1 MALSYNSAS
10 FTEHSFG
17 IPTFDEVENI
27 YNSINNSNPS
37 TIEIDIVSGDS
48 TTTQQVQFAF
58 GSTGGGSLNRVIYRL
73 RDRVVGVVD
82 FKYSGS
88 SQLTNVKRVL

>member
-17 IPTFDEVENI
+17 IPTFDEVENLYSVVDSSATVDI
-27 YNSINNSNPS
+27 KNDGNNTSLP
-37 TIEIDIVSGDS
+37 
-48 TTTQQVQFAF
+48 FAF
-58 GSTGGGSLNRVIYRL
+58 GTSIGSGLNRVIYRL

-82 FKYSGS
+82 FSYSGTN
-88 SQLTNVKRVL
+88 LTNVKRVL

>member
-27 YNSINNSNPS
+27 YTNIDNSNVS
-37 TIEIDIVSGDS
+37 TTEIEIVNNDS
-48 TTTQQVQFAF
+48 TTVQSILFAF
-58 GSTGGGSLNRVIYRL
+58 GASTGAGINRVIYRL

-82 FKYSGS
+82 FKYSGTN
-88 SQLTNVKRVL
+88 LTNVKRVL